1 MPIGLATAAI
11 IGASALGAGA
21 QIGGGIAQ
29 RRAAKKAAEQV
40 FGEQEEAEL
49 RRLERLQREGALGL
63 NERERA
69 TVEAE
74 LAAARGGL
82 ARSQAEEALRGQAA
96 GQALGRAVTGRDV
109 FLRQQAL
116 QAGAQQ
122 AQAEAAGILR
132 QREAEARAEQRGRM
146 AALEAQRAQA
156 ESIRMGGTA
165 ALAQGIAGAAGTI
178 SGAATSVAAPVASKE
193 LEAALT
199 NKTNVDIDKMLR
211 PAEPAPAFRGG
222 MGVA

>member
-11 IGASALGAGA
+11 IGASALSAGA

-29 RRAAKKAAEQV
+29 KRAAKKAAEQV

-49 RRLERLQREGALGL
+49 RRLERLQREGGLGL

-69 TVEAE
+69 TAEAE

-96 GQALGRAVTGRDV
+96 GGALGRAVTGRDV

-116 QAGAQQ
+116 QAAGQQ

-146 AALEAQRAQA
+146 ATLEAQRAQA
-156 ESIRMGGTA
+156 ATIRMGGTA
-165 ALAQGIAGAAGTI
+165 ALAQGITGAAGTI
-178 SGAATSVAAPVASKE
+178 AGAATSVAAPVASKE
-193 LEAALT
+193 LEAAMT
-199 NKTNVDIDKMLR
+199 NKTNAQLSTQAGFAP
-211 PAEPAPAFRGG
+211 PASYGG
-222 MGVA
+222 VSI